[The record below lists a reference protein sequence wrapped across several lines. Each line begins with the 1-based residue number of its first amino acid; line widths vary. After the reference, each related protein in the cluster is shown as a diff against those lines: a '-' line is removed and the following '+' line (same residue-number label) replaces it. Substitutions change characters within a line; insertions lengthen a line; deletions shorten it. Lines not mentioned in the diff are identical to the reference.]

1 MLVFYVAEDNS
12 FDDFSHHK
20 LIILCDFIKPNS
32 SKNMENNI
40 TIHYFPFTS
49 DASHLHEYAGQQVEV
64 RGDLFSEIKEGA
76 VRTEIYA
83 GFDAEY
89 GKISV
94 SKVLFL
100 RDEVVSLK
108 RYLFF
113 SHNLKDNSFNI
124 RENQSTAIDAEKS
137 TYFSVVLFAKEGV
150 TLYHDEIN
158 VEELSKTLQ
167 LETYAALEFDT
178 LQDAEAFIAFLQ
190 IHYLDV

>member
-1 MLVFYVAEDNS
+1 MQN
-12 FDDFSHHK
+12 
-20 LIILCDFIKPNS
+20 
-32 SKNMENNI
+32 
-40 TIHYFPFTS
+40 TISIQYFPFTS

-64 RGDLFSEIKEGA
+64 RGDLFSEIREGA
-76 VRTEIYA
+76 VKTQLYA
-83 GFDAEY
+83 GFDEEY
-89 GKISV
+89 SKLSV

-124 RENQSTAIDAEKS
+124 RENQSTAVDAEKP

-150 TLYHDEIN
+150 TLYHDEIS

-167 LETYAALEFDT
+167 LETYASLEFDT
-178 LQDAEAFIAFLQ
+178 LQDVENFITFLQ
-190 IHYLDV
+190 IHYLDA